1 LENKISS
8 GMNQTNLF
16 ILNPKSFRKK
26 NGLARIQ
33 AEIHGYFS
41 AHGGTYSIEIS
52 RYPRDA
58 IGIIQRHA
66 QEQPENIRLRIF
78 AVGGDGIL
86 FDCLNGMFGLPN
98 TELGAIP
105 YGNTND
111 FVLAF
116 GEGREALF
124 RDIDKQVTADAIP
137 TDVIHAHGIYAL
149 NFATLG
155 IESAAIH
162 NSRKFVRDAENFF
175 RVPRW
180 ANQGSFVI
188 TGMAAL
194 FDKTIRSQYY
204 EITTD
209 EGEVFA
215 RRFTCVNLAN
225 GPCYGGRL
233 TVNPAAAPDDGYL
246 DLVLGDDVG
255 LLKDILR
262 TGKFLRGDGVYGAP
276 FTYRRVKSLH
286 VRSDQPLLID
296 MDGES
301 FFDTDTHF
309 EVLSAA
315 IQFVAPDGAR
325 YERRVILP

>member
-1 LENKISS
+1 
-8 GMNQTNLF
+8 
-16 ILNPKSFRKK
+16 
-26 NGLARIQ
+26 
-33 AEIHGYFS
+33 
-41 AHGGTYSIEIS
+41 
-52 RYPRDA
+52 
-58 IGIIQRHA
+58 
-66 QEQPENIRLRIF
+66 
-78 AVGGDGIL
+78 
-86 FDCLNGMFGLPN
+86 
-98 TELGAIP
+98 
-105 YGNTND
+105 
-111 FVLAF
+111 
-116 GEGREALF
+116 
-124 RDIDKQVTADAIP
+124 
-137 TDVIHAHGIYAL
+137 VIHAQNVYAL

-215 RRFTCVNLAN
+215 RRFVCVNLAN

-233 TVNPAAAPDDGYL
+233 TANPAAAPDDGYL

-262 TGKFLRGDGVYGAP
+262 TGKFLRGDGVSGAP
-276 FTYRRVKSLH
+276 FTYRRVKSLKDC
-286 VRSDQPLLID
+286 SDQPLLID
-296 MDGES
+296 LDGES
-301 FFDTDTHF
+301 FFDTDMHF
-309 EVLSAA
+309 EVLPEAVR
-315 IQFVAPDGAR
+315 FVAPDGAR
-325 YERRVILP
+325 YERRVVLP